1 MTREGLVKR
10 LKRLES
16 AEVNDVEYRLY
27 WHDEAPPGEPGFNCD
42 GWRIWLDEARP
53 SGEAPRRSEARLP
66 IPEDEEKR
74 MISMH

>member
-27 WHDEAPPGEPGFNCD
+27 WHDEAPP
-42 GWRIWLDEARP
+42 R
-53 SGEAPRRSEARLP
+53 
-66 IPEDEEKR
+66 
-74 MISMH
+74 